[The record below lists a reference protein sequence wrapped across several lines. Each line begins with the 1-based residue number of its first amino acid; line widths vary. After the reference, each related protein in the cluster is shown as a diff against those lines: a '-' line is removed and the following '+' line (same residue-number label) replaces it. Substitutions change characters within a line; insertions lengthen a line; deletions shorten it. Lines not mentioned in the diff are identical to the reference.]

1 MLNDAKQ
8 MVAKIMPRQKTRRCT
23 TSTPIN
29 TATARGMME
38 ISNPKTNE
46 AKTSPRR
53 RAQTS
58 TGEDT
63 SRSSVLERASQGR
76 IAGPTAVEV
85 KKMAMP
91 MSPGK
96 SSFTVIFR
104 PMVNAISR
112 NKGNI
117 RPKTMTGPLA

>member
-1 MLNDAKQ
+1 

-29 TATARGMME
+29 TAMARGMRE

-46 AKTSPRR
+46 AKTPPRR

-58 TGEDT
+58 TGEDI
-63 SRSSVLERASQGR
+63 SRSRVLERASQGR

-91 MSPGK
+91 MSPG
-96 SSFTVIFR
+96 
-104 PMVNAISR
+104 
-112 NKGNI
+112 
-117 RPKTMTGPLA
+117 